1 MATHHVRHPS
11 HQSKKSQPAHARPS
25 RPLSKRTHSH
35 GSKSA
40 SKVVHYKE
48 VESDE
53 DEDSMAVS
61 FLNYW
66 YVVVIDSSLLCA
78 NVFL

>member
-11 HQSKKSQPAHARPS
+11 HSKKTLPARPA
-25 RPLSKRTHSH
+25 RPASSKRTHSH
-35 GSKSA
+35 GSKGT

-48 VESDE
+48 VEIDE
-53 DEDSMAVS
+53 EEDSMAVS

-66 YVVVIDSSLLCA
+66 YV
-78 NVFL
+78 